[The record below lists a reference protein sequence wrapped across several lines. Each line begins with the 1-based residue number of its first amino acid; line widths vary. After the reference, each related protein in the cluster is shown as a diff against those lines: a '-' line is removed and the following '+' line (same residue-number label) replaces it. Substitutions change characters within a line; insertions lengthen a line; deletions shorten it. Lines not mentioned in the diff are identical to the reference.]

1 MKNTGKRTI
10 TILLTLVMA
19 ITILLGNGIEARADE
34 YFLRFDDLK
43 GHELKSGDVIIPDD
57 AFTWFYFTFY
67 DGNDGSISVTIKMRC
82 TERHTIQTSYSDGN
96 GKTVRTNAKWKCV
109 KLGPFPSSPSYLVL
123 QGEHYDPQTEEK
135 KPESTSP
142 KEATNQLNVA
152 AQPEIAEAP
161 EEVHLCNM
169 EWVTTKE
176 PSVGEDGEECYRCSS
191 CGRTEQKMPIPGAV
205 AYVKDLYGY
214 IKDAAENG
222 LVTYDAKTN
231 TAISDYIIQKMAER
245 RDVTTVISFEYKGE
259 KYQITFSPE
268 ADYDALLNDEEQ
280 FYGYLGLSGYKG
292 ITVEKLSAS

>member
-10 TILLTLVMA
+10 TILLTLVMT
-19 ITILLGNGIEARADE
+19 ITILFGNGIEARADE
-34 YFLRFDDLK
+34 YFLKFDDLK
-43 GHELKSGDVIIPDD
+43 GHELKSGDVIIADD
-57 AFTWFYFTFY
+57 RFEESSLTFY
-67 DGNDGSISVTIKMRC
+67 DGNNDSLSIKIKIKR
-82 TERHTIQTSYSDGN
+82 TERHTIQTSYKNGN
-96 GKTVRTNAKWKCV
+96 GEIVGTGAKWKCV
-109 KLGPFPSSPSYLVL
+109 NPFATYLTNSL
-123 QGEHYDPQTEEK
+123 TLKGEPYIPQTEEK
-135 KPESTSP
+135 KPESTPP
-142 KEATNQLNVA
+142 KEVEAQPIA
-152 AQPEIAEAP
+152 ADQPEIAEAP

-205 AYVKDLYGY
+205 AHVKDFCGF
-214 IKDAAENG
+214 IKDAAQNG

-231 TAISDYIIQKMAER
+231 TAISDYIIQKMVER

-292 ITVEKLSAS
+292 ITVEKLSAF

>member
-1 MKNTGKRTI
+1 MKNTGKRVV
-10 TILLTLVMA
+10 TILLTLM
-19 ITILLGNGIEARADE
+19 ITITTLLGNRIEARAAE
-34 YFLRFDDLK
+34 YFVADDIRGCEVKIGDIINASWTAGYTLR
-43 GHELKSGDVIIPDD
+43 
-57 AFTWFYFTFY
+57 FY
-67 DGNDGSISVTIKMRC
+67 DGNDPNLMIMINVGSGQT
-82 TERHTIQTSYSDGN
+82 HTLQASYSDGN
-96 GKTVRTNAKWKCV
+96 GKTVGTNTKWYCADQ
-109 KLGPFPSSPSYLVL
+109 GSSDLIL
-123 QGEHYDPQTEEK
+123 KGEPYSTQTEEK
-135 KPESTSP
+135 KPESTP
-142 KEATNQLNVA
+142 RKEVEAQPIVA
-152 AQPEIAEAP
+152 DQPEIVMAP

-205 AYVKDLYGY
+205 AHVKDFCGF

-231 TAISDYIIQKMAER
+231 TAISDYILQKMAER

-259 KYQITFSPE
+259 KYRITFSPE

-292 ITVEKLSAS
+292 ITIEKISAS

>member
-1 MKNTGKRTI
+1 MRNTGKRVV
-10 TILLTLVMA
+10 TILLTLVM
-19 ITILLGNGIEARADE
+19 TIMALLGNGIEARAADYWTYGMGE
-34 YFLRFDDLK
+34 AVVK
-43 GHELKSGDVIIPDD
+43 VGDVIHPSYESLSIC
-57 AFTWFYFTFY
+57 FV
-67 DGNDGSISVTIKMRC
+67 DGNDNSHRVYVTIGDKKSS
-82 TERHTIQTSYSDGN
+82 HTFQKSYDDGK
-96 GKTVRTNAKWKCV
+96 GGMVRTNTTWTCV
-109 KLGPFPSSPSYLVL
+109 DNLVL
-123 QGEHYDPQTEEK
+123 SIYFVGESYDPQTEEK
-135 KPESTSP
+135 KPESAP
-142 KEATNQLNVA
+142 RKEVEDHVA
-152 AQPEIAEAP
+152 DQPEIVVAP

-205 AYVKDLYGY
+205 AHVKDFCGF

-231 TAISDYIIQKMAER
+231 TAISDYILQKMAER

-292 ITVEKLSAS
+292 ITVEKVDPQS

>member
-1 MKNTGKRTI
+1 MRNTGKRII
-10 TILLTLVMA
+10 TTSLAAVMI
-19 ITILLGNGIEARADE
+19 ITALLGNGIEARAADYSIKNSLLDYE
-34 YFLRFDDLK
+34 FK
-43 GHELKSGDVIIPDD
+43 VGDVIIPDENSPYC
-57 AFTWFYFTFY
+57 FLNFY
-67 DGNDGSISVTIKMRC
+67 DVNDPGIIITIGIDV
-82 TERHTIQTSYSDGN
+82 TERYTIRESYSDGKN
-96 GKTVRTNAKWKCV
+96 TVRTNAKWKCV
-109 KLGPFPSSPSYLVL
+109 KQGPTFLTL
-123 QGEHYDPQTEEK
+123 KGEPYIPQTEEK
-135 KPESTSP
+135 KPESTPP
-142 KEATNQLNVA
+142 KEVTNQPDVED
-152 AQPEIAEAP
+152 QPEIA

-205 AYVKDLYGY
+205 AHVKDFCGF
-214 IKDAAENG
+214 IKDAAQNG

-280 FYGYLGLSGYKG
+280 FYGYLGLSGHEG
-292 ITVEKLSAS
+292 ITVEKVNPQS

>member
-10 TILLTLVMA
+10 TILLTLVMI
-19 ITILLGNGIEARADE
+19 ITALLGNGIEARAAE
-34 YFLRFDDLK
+34 YSLK
-43 GHELKSGDVIIPDD
+43 DKNVMGYEFESGDVIIPYD
-57 AFTWFYFTFY
+57 AFSWFNFTFY
-67 DGNDGSISVTIKMRC
+67 DGNDGRISVIIRMKC
-82 TERHTIQTSYSDGN
+82 TERHTIQTSYKNEKNEIVGT
-96 GKTVRTNAKWKCV
+96 GAKWKCID
-109 KLGPFPSSPSYLVL
+109 
-123 QGEHYDPQTEEK
+123 QGSAHLDLIGEPYIPQTEEK
-135 KPESTSP
+135 KPESAPP
-142 KEATNQLNVA
+142 KEVEQPIA
-152 AQPEIAEAP
+152 ADQPEIA

-176 PSVGEDGEECYRCSS
+176 PSVGEDGEECYRCSF

-205 AYVKDLYGY
+205 AHVKDFCGF
-214 IKDAAENG
+214 IKDAAQNG

-268 ADYDALLNDEEQ
+268 ADYDALLNDKEQ

>member
-10 TILLTLVMA
+10 TILLTLVMT
-19 ITILLGNGIEARADE
+19 ITILFGNGIETRAAE
-34 YFLRFDDLK
+34 YSLK
-43 GHELKSGDVIIPDD
+43 DKNVMGYEFESGDVIIPYD
-57 AFTWFYFTFY
+57 AFSWFNFTFY
-67 DGNDGSISVTIKMRC
+67 DGNDGRISVIIRMKC
-82 TERHTIQTSYSDGN
+82 TERHTIQTSYKNEKNEIVGT
-96 GKTVRTNAKWKCV
+96 GAKWKCID
-109 KLGPFPSSPSYLVL
+109 
-123 QGEHYDPQTEEK
+123 QGSAHLDLIGEPYIPQTEEK
-135 KPESTSP
+135 KPESAPP
-142 KEATNQLNVA
+142 KEVEAQPIVA

-161 EEVHLCNM
+161 EAGHLCNM

-176 PSVGEDGEECYRCSS
+176 PSVGEDGEECYRCSF

-231 TAISDYIIQKMAER
+231 TAISDYILQKMAER

-292 ITVEKLSAS
+292 ITVEKADPQS

>member
-1 MKNTGKRTI
+1 MKNTGKRVV
-10 TILLTLVMA
+10 TILLTLM
-19 ITILLGNGIEARADE
+19 ITITTLLGNRIEARAAE
-34 YFLRFDDLK
+34 YFVADDIRGCEVKIGDIINASWTAGYTLR
-43 GHELKSGDVIIPDD
+43 
-57 AFTWFYFTFY
+57 FY
-67 DGNDGSISVTIKMRC
+67 DGNDPNLMIMINVGSGQT
-82 TERHTIQTSYSDGN
+82 HTLQASYSDGN
-96 GKTVRTNAKWKCV
+96 GKTVGTNTKWHCADQ
-109 KLGPFPSSPSYLVL
+109 GSSDLIL
-123 QGEHYDPQTEEK
+123 KGEPYSTQTEEK
-135 KPESTSP
+135 KPESTPP
-142 KEATNQLNVA
+142 KEMTNQPDVED
-152 AQPEIAEAP
+152 QPEIA

-205 AYVKDLYGY
+205 AYVKDLYGF
-214 IKDAAENG
+214 IKVAAQNG

>member
-1 MKNTGKRTI
+1 MKNTGKRVV
-10 TILLTLVMA
+10 TILLTLVMI
-19 ITILLGNGIEARADE
+19 ITALLGNGIEARAAE
-34 YFLRFDDLK
+34 YSLK
-43 GHELKSGDVIIPDD
+43 DKNVMGYEFESGDVIIPYD
-57 AFTWFYFTFY
+57 AFSWFNFTFY
-67 DGNDGSISVTIKMRC
+67 DGNDGRISVIIRMKC
-82 TERHTIQTSYSDGN
+82 TERHTIQTSYKNEKNEIVGT
-96 GKTVRTNAKWKCV
+96 GAKWKCID
-109 KLGPFPSSPSYLVL
+109 
-123 QGEHYDPQTEEK
+123 QGSAHLDLIGEPYIPQTEEK
-135 KPESTSP
+135 KPESTP
-142 KEATNQLNVA
+142 RKEVEAQPIVA
-152 AQPEIAEAP
+152 DQPEIA

-176 PSVGEDGEECYRCSS
+176 PSVGEDGEECYRCSF

-292 ITVEKLSAS
+292 ITVEKMDPQS

>member
-1 MKNTGKRTI
+1 MRNTGKRII
-10 TILLTLVMA
+10 TTLLAAVMIIMA
-19 ITILLGNGIEARADE
+19 LLGNGIEARAADYSIKNSLLDYE
-34 YFLRFDDLK
+34 FK
-43 GHELKSGDVIIPDD
+43 VGDVIIPDENSPYC
-57 AFTWFYFTFY
+57 FLNFY
-67 DGNDGSISVTIKMRC
+67 DVNDPGIIITIGIDV
-82 TERHTIQTSYSDGN
+82 TERYTIRESYSDGKN
-96 GKTVRTNAKWKCV
+96 TVRTNAKWKCV
-109 KLGPFPSSPSYLVL
+109 KQGPTFLTL
-123 QGEHYDPQTEEK
+123 EGEPYIPQTEEK
-135 KPESTSP
+135 KPESTPP
-142 KEATNQLNVA
+142 KEVEQPIA
-152 AQPEIAEAP
+152 ADQPEMVEAP

-205 AYVKDLYGY
+205 AYVKDLYGF

-259 KYQITFSPE
+259 KYRITFSPE

-292 ITVEKLSAS
+292 ITVEKADPQS

>member
-1 MKNTGKRTI
+1 MRNTGKRIITTSLAAVMTI
-10 TILLTLVMA
+10 TILF
-19 ITILLGNGIEARADE
+19 GNGIEARADE
-34 YFLRFDDLK
+34 YFLKFDDLK

-57 AFTWFYFTFY
+57 ASTWFHFTFY

-82 TERHTIQTSYSDGN
+82 TERHTIQTSYKNEKSEIVGT
-96 GKTVRTNAKWKCV
+96 GAKWKCTDRGSTH
-109 KLGPFPSSPSYLVL
+109 LDLI
-123 QGEHYDPQTEEK
+123 GEPYIPQTEEK
-135 KPESTSP
+135 KPESTPP
-142 KEATNQLNVA
+142 KEVTNQPNVED
-152 AQPEIAEAP
+152 QPKIAEAP

-205 AYVKDLYGY
+205 AYVKDLYGF

-231 TAISDYIIQKMAER
+231 TAISDYILQKMAER

-259 KYQITFSPE
+259 KYRITFSPE

-292 ITVEKLSAS
+292 IMVEKVDPQF

>member
-1 MKNTGKRTI
+1 MKNKGKRII
-10 TILLTLVMA
+10 TTLLAAVMI
-19 ITILLGNGIEARADE
+19 ITALLGNGIEARAADYSIKNSLLDYE
-34 YFLRFDDLK
+34 FK
-43 GHELKSGDVIIPDD
+43 VGDVIIPDENSPYC
-57 AFTWFYFTFY
+57 FLNFY
-67 DGNDGSISVTIKMRC
+67 DVNDPGIIITIVIDV
-82 TERHTIQTSYSDGN
+82 TERYTIRESYSDGKN
-96 GKTVRTNAKWKCV
+96 TVRTNAKWKCV
-109 KLGPFPSSPSYLVL
+109 R
-123 QGEHYDPQTEEK
+123 QGSTFLTLEGEKYDPQTEEK
-135 KPESTSP
+135 KPESAPP
-142 KEATNQLNVA
+142 KEVEQPIAVD
-152 AQPEIAEAP
+152 QPEIVEAP

-231 TAISDYIIQKMAER
+231 TAISDYILQKMAER

-259 KYQITFSPE
+259 KYRITFSPE

>member
-10 TILLTLVMA
+10 TILLTLVMI
-19 ITILLGNGIEARADE
+19 ITALLGNGIEARAAE
-34 YFLRFDDLK
+34 YSLK
-43 GHELKSGDVIIPDD
+43 DKNVMGYEFESGDVIIPYD
-57 AFTWFYFTFY
+57 AFSWFNFTFY
-67 DGNDGSISVTIKMRC
+67 DGNGGRISVIIRMKC
-82 TERHTIQTSYSDGN
+82 TERHTIQTSYKNEKNEIVGT
-96 GKTVRTNAKWKCV
+96 GAKWKCID
-109 KLGPFPSSPSYLVL
+109 
-123 QGEHYDPQTEEK
+123 QGSAHLDLIGEPYIPQTEEK
-135 KPESTSP
+135 KPESAPP
-142 KEATNQLNVA
+142 KEVEQPIA
-152 AQPEIAEAP
+152 ADQPEIA

-176 PSVGEDGEECYRCSS
+176 PSVGEDGEECYRCSF

-205 AYVKDLYGY
+205 AYVKDLYGF

-231 TAISDYIIQKMAER
+231 TAISDYILHKMAER

-280 FYGYLGLSGYKG
+280 FYGYLGLSGYEG
-292 ITVEKLSAS
+292 ITVEKVDPQS

>member
-10 TILLTLVMA
+10 TILLTLVMI
-19 ITILLGNGIEARADE
+19 ITALLGNGIEARAAE
-34 YFLRFDDLK
+34 YSLK
-43 GHELKSGDVIIPDD
+43 DKNVMGYEFESGDVIIPYD
-57 AFTWFYFTFY
+57 AFSWFNFTFY
-67 DGNDGSISVTIKMRC
+67 DGNDGRISVIIRMKC
-82 TERHTIQTSYSDGN
+82 TERHTIQTSYKNEKNEIVGT
-96 GKTVRTNAKWKCV
+96 GAKWKCID
-109 KLGPFPSSPSYLVL
+109 
-123 QGEHYDPQTEEK
+123 QGSAHLDLIGEPYIPQTEEK
-135 KPESTSP
+135 KPESAPP
-142 KEATNQLNVA
+142 KEVEQPIA
-152 AQPEIAEAP
+152 ADQPEIA

-176 PSVGEDGEECYRCSS
+176 PSVGEDGEECYRCSF

-205 AYVKDLYGY
+205 AYVKDLYGF

-231 TAISDYIIQKMAER
+231 TAISDYILHKMAER

-280 FYGYLGLSGYKG
+280 FYGYLGLSGYEG
-292 ITVEKLSAS
+292 ITVEKVDPQS

>member
-1 MKNTGKRTI
+1 MRNTGKRII
-10 TILLTLVMA
+10 TTLLAAVMI
-19 ITILLGNGIEARADE
+19 ITALLGNGIEVRAAD
-34 YFLRFDDLK
+34 YSADGDLTDC
-43 GHELKSGDVIIPDD
+43 EFESGDVISSDTSYINL
-57 AFTWFYFTFY
+57 YFF
-67 DGNDGSISVTIKMRC
+67 DGNDNLTVVIEIEPKKGHI
-82 TERHTIQTSYSDGN
+82 IQTSYSDGN

-109 KLGPFPSSPSYLVL
+109 IHRSITWKKMFLTL
-123 QGEHYDPQTEEK
+123 QGEKYDPQTEEK
-135 KPESTSP
+135 KPESTPP
-142 KEATNQLNVA
+142 KEVTNQPNVED
-152 AQPEIAEAP
+152 QPEIAEAP

-292 ITVEKLSAS
+292 ITVEKVDPQS

>member
-1 MKNTGKRTI
+1 MKNTGKRII
-10 TILLTLVMA
+10 TTSLAAVMI
-19 ITILLGNGIEARADE
+19 ITALLGNGIEVRAAD
-34 YFLRFDDLK
+34 YSADGDLT
-43 GHELKSGDVIIPDD
+43 GCEFESGDVISSDTSYINL
-57 AFTWFYFTFY
+57 YFF
-67 DGNDGSISVTIKMRC
+67 DGNDNLTVVIEIEPKKGHI
-82 TERHTIQTSYSDGN
+82 IQTSYSDGN

-109 KLGPFPSSPSYLVL
+109 IHRSITWKKMFLTL
-123 QGEHYDPQTEEK
+123 QGEKYDPQTEEK
-135 KPESTSP
+135 KPESTP
-142 KEATNQLNVA
+142 RKEVEAQPIVA
-152 AQPEIAEAP
+152 DQPEIVVAP

-176 PSVGEDGEECYRCSS
+176 PSVGEDGEECYRCSF

-280 FYGYLGLSGYKG
+280 FYGYLGLSGHEG
-292 ITVEKLSAS
+292 ITVEKVDPQS

>member
-1 MKNTGKRTI
+1 MKNTGKRTV
-10 TILLTLVMA
+10 TILLTLVMT
-19 ITILLGNGIEARADE
+19 ITALLGNGIEARAAEYSLKDE
-34 YFLRFDDLK
+34 NVM
-43 GHELKSGDVIIPDD
+43 GHEFESGDVIIPDD
-57 AFTWFYFTFY
+57 AFTWFHFTFY

-82 TERHTIQTSYSDGN
+82 TERHTIQTSYKNEKSEIVGT
-96 GKTVRTNAKWKCV
+96 GAKWKCTDRGSTH
-109 KLGPFPSSPSYLVL
+109 LDLI
-123 QGEHYDPQTEEK
+123 GERYIPQTEEK
-135 KPESTSP
+135 KPESTPP
-142 KEATNQLNVA
+142 KEATNQPNVED
-152 AQPEIAEAP
+152 QPEIAEAP

-176 PSVGEDGEECYRCSS
+176 PSVGEDGEECYRCSF

-280 FYGYLGLSGYKG
+280 FYGYLGLSGYEG
-292 ITVEKLSAS
+292 ITVEKVDLQS

>member
-1 MKNTGKRTI
+1 MRNTGKRII
-10 TILLTLVMA
+10 TTSLAAVMI
-19 ITILLGNGIEARADE
+19 ITALLGNGIEVRAAD
-34 YFLRFDDLK
+34 YSADGDLT
-43 GHELKSGDVIIPDD
+43 GCEFESGDVISSDTSYINL
-57 AFTWFYFTFY
+57 YFF
-67 DGNDGSISVTIKMRC
+67 DGNDNLIVVIEIEPKKGHI
-82 TERHTIQTSYSDGN
+82 IQTSYSDGN

-109 KLGPFPSSPSYLVL
+109 IHRSITWKEMFLTL
-123 QGEHYDPQTEEK
+123 QGEKYDPQTEEK
-135 KPESTSP
+135 KPESTPP
-142 KEATNQLNVA
+142 KEVTNQPNVED
-152 AQPEIAEAP
+152 QPEIAEAP

-176 PSVGEDGEECYRCSS
+176 PSVGEDGEECYRCSF

-231 TAISDYIIQKMAER
+231 TAISDYILQKMAER

-259 KYQITFSPE
+259 KYRITFSPE

-292 ITVEKLSAS
+292 ITVEKVDPQS

>member
-1 MKNTGKRTI
+1 MRNTGKRII
-10 TILLTLVMA
+10 TTSLAAVMI
-19 ITILLGNGIEARADE
+19 ITALLGNGIEVRAAD
-34 YFLRFDDLK
+34 YSADGDLT
-43 GHELKSGDVIIPDD
+43 GCEFESGDVISSDTSYINL
-57 AFTWFYFTFY
+57 YFF
-67 DGNDGSISVTIKMRC
+67 DGNDNLTVVIEIEPKKGHI
-82 TERHTIQTSYSDGN
+82 IQTSYSDGN

-109 KLGPFPSSPSYLVL
+109 IHRSITWKKMFLTL
-123 QGEHYDPQTEEK
+123 QGEKYDPQTEEK
-135 KPESTSP
+135 KPESTPP
-142 KEATNQLNVA
+142 KEVTNQPNVED
-152 AQPEIAEAP
+152 QPEIAEAP

-280 FYGYLGLSGYKG
+280 FYGYLGLSEYKG
-292 ITVEKLSAS
+292 ITVEKMDPQS

>member
-1 MKNTGKRTI
+1 MKNTGKRVV
-10 TILLTLVMA
+10 TILLTLM
-19 ITILLGNGIEARADE
+19 ITITTLLGNRIEARAAE
-34 YFLRFDDLK
+34 YFVADDIRGCEVKIGDIINASWTAGYTLR
-43 GHELKSGDVIIPDD
+43 
-57 AFTWFYFTFY
+57 FY
-67 DGNDGSISVTIKMRC
+67 DGNDPNLMIMINVGSGQT
-82 TERHTIQTSYSDGN
+82 HTLQASYSDGN
-96 GKTVRTNAKWKCV
+96 GKTVGTNTKWYCADQ
-109 KLGPFPSSPSYLVL
+109 GSSDLIL
-123 QGEHYDPQTEEK
+123 KGEPYIPQTEEK
-135 KPESTSP
+135 KPESTPP
-142 KEATNQLNVA
+142 KEVEAQPIVA
-152 AQPEIAEAP
+152 DQPEIVVAP
-161 EEVHLCNM
+161 EEMHLCNM

-205 AYVKDLYGY
+205 AYVKDLYGF
-214 IKDAAENG
+214 IKDAAQNG

-292 ITVEKLSAS
+292 ITVEKVDPQS

>member
-1 MKNTGKRTI
+1 MKNKGKRII
-10 TILLTLVMA
+10 TTLLAAVMI
-19 ITILLGNGIEARADE
+19 ITALLGNGIEAIAADYSIKNSLLDYE
-34 YFLRFDDLK
+34 FK
-43 GHELKSGDVIIPDD
+43 VGDVIIPDENSPYC
-57 AFTWFYFTFY
+57 FLNFY
-67 DGNDGSISVTIKMRC
+67 DVNDPGIIITIIIDVTKRY
-82 TERHTIQTSYSDGN
+82 TIRESYSDGKN
-96 GKTVRTNAKWKCV
+96 TVRTNAKWKCV
-109 KLGPFPSSPSYLVL
+109 KQGPTFLTL
-123 QGEHYDPQTEEK
+123 QGEKYDPQTEEK
-135 KPESTSP
+135 KPESTPP
-142 KEATNQLNVA
+142 KEATNQPIVA
-152 AQPEIAEAP
+152 DQSEIVVVP

-176 PSVGEDGEECYRCSS
+176 PSVGEDGEECYRCSF

-280 FYGYLGLSGYKG
+280 FYGYLGLSGHEG
-292 ITVEKLSAS
+292 ITVEKADPQS

>member
-1 MKNTGKRTI
+1 MRNTGKRII
-10 TILLTLVMA
+10 TTSLAAVMI
-19 ITILLGNGIEARADE
+19 ITALLGNGIEARAADYSIKNSLLDYE
-34 YFLRFDDLK
+34 FK
-43 GHELKSGDVIIPDD
+43 VGDVIIPDENSPYC
-57 AFTWFYFTFY
+57 FLNFY
-67 DGNDGSISVTIKMRC
+67 DVNDPGIIITIGIDV
-82 TERHTIQTSYSDGN
+82 TERYTIRESYSDGKN
-96 GKTVRTNAKWKCV
+96 TVRTNAKWKCV
-109 KLGPFPSSPSYLVL
+109 KQGPTFLTL
-123 QGEHYDPQTEEK
+123 KGEPYIPQTEEK
-135 KPESTSP
+135 KPESTP
-142 KEATNQLNVA
+142 RKEVEAQPIVA
-152 AQPEIAEAP
+152 DQPEIVVAP

-176 PSVGEDGEECYRCSS
+176 PSVGEDGEECYRCSF

-280 FYGYLGLSGYKG
+280 FYGYLGLSGYEG
-292 ITVEKLSAS
+292 ITVEKVDPQS

>member
-1 MKNTGKRTI
+1 MKNTGKRIITTLLVIMMTI
-10 TILLTLVMA
+10 TA
-19 ITILLGNGIEARADE
+19 LLGNGIEARAKD
-34 YFLRFDDLK
+34 YFVENNLLGYEFK
-43 GHELKSGDVIIPDD
+43 VGDVIIPDENSPY
-57 AFTWFYFTFY
+57 YFLTFHDVDDY
-67 DGNDGSISVTIKMRC
+67 NILITIGID
-82 TERHTIQTSYSDGN
+82 ERHTIRESYSDGKN
-96 GKTVRTNAKWKCV
+96 TVRTNAKWKCV
-109 KLGPFPSSPSYLVL
+109 R
-123 QGEHYDPQTEEK
+123 QGSTFLTLEGEKYDPQTEEK
-135 KPESTSP
+135 KPESTPP
-142 KEATNQLNVA
+142 KEAEAQPIVA
-152 AQPEIAEAP
+152 DQPEIA

-176 PSVGEDGEECYRCSS
+176 SSVGEDGEECYRCSS

-205 AYVKDLYGY
+205 AYVKDLYGF

>member
-1 MKNTGKRTI
+1 MRNTGKRII
-10 TILLTLVMA
+10 TTLLAAVMIIMA
-19 ITILLGNGIEARADE
+19 LLGNGIEARAADYSIKNSLLDYE
-34 YFLRFDDLK
+34 FK
-43 GHELKSGDVIIPDD
+43 VGDVIIPDENSPYC
-57 AFTWFYFTFY
+57 FLNFY
-67 DGNDGSISVTIKMRC
+67 DVNDPGIIITIIIDVTKRY
-82 TERHTIQTSYSDGN
+82 TIRESYSDGKN
-96 GKTVRTNAKWKCV
+96 TVRTNAKWKCV
-109 KLGPFPSSPSYLVL
+109 KQGPTFLTL
-123 QGEHYDPQTEEK
+123 QGEKYDPQTEEK
-135 KPESTSP
+135 KPESTPP
-142 KEATNQLNVA
+142 KEATNQPIVA
-152 AQPEIAEAP
+152 DQSEIVVVP

-176 PSVGEDGEECYRCSS
+176 PSVGEDGEECYRCSF

-292 ITVEKLSAS
+292 ITVEKVDPQS

>member
-1 MKNTGKRTI
+1 MKNKGKRII
-10 TILLTLVMA
+10 TTLLAAVMIIMA
-19 ITILLGNGIEARADE
+19 LLGNGIEARAADYSIKNSLLDYE
-34 YFLRFDDLK
+34 FK
-43 GHELKSGDVIIPDD
+43 VGDVIIPDENSPYC
-57 AFTWFYFTFY
+57 FLNFY
-67 DGNDGSISVTIKMRC
+67 DVNDPGIIITIIIDVTKRY
-82 TERHTIQTSYSDGN
+82 TIRESYSDGKN
-96 GKTVRTNAKWKCV
+96 TVRTNAKWKCV
-109 KLGPFPSSPSYLVL
+109 KQGPTFLTL
-123 QGEHYDPQTEEK
+123 QGEKYDPQTEEK
-135 KPESTSP
+135 KPESTPP
-142 KEATNQLNVA
+142 KEATNQPIVA
-152 AQPEIAEAP
+152 DQSEIVVVP

-176 PSVGEDGEECYRCSS
+176 PSVGEDGEECYRCSF

-292 ITVEKLSAS
+292 ITVEKVDPQS

>member
-1 MKNTGKRTI
+1 MRNTGKRII
-10 TILLTLVMA
+10 TTSLAAVMI
-19 ITILLGNGIEARADE
+19 ITALLGNGIEVRAKD
-34 YFLRFDDLK
+34 YFVENNLLGYEFK
-43 GHELKSGDVIIPDD
+43 VGDVIIPDEKSPY
-57 AFTWFYFTFY
+57 YFLTFHDVDDY
-67 DGNDGSISVTIKMRC
+67 NILITIGID
-82 TERHTIQTSYSDGN
+82 ERHTIRESYSDGKN
-96 GKTVRTNAKWKCV
+96 TVRTNAKWKCV
-109 KLGPFPSSPSYLVL
+109 R
-123 QGEHYDPQTEEK
+123 QGSTFLTLEGEKYDPQTEEK
-135 KPESTSP
+135 KPESAPP
-142 KEATNQLNVA
+142 KEVEQPIA
-152 AQPEIAEAP
+152 ADQPEIA

-280 FYGYLGLSGYKG
+280 FYGYLGLSGHEG
-292 ITVEKLSAS
+292 ITVEKADPQS

>member
-1 MKNTGKRTI
+1 MEQPI
-10 TILLTLVMA
+10 A
-19 ITILLGNGIEARADE
+19 AD
-34 YFLRFDDLK
+34 
-43 GHELKSGDVIIPDD
+43 
-57 AFTWFYFTFY
+57 
-67 DGNDGSISVTIKMRC
+67 
-82 TERHTIQTSYSDGN
+82 
-96 GKTVRTNAKWKCV
+96 
-109 KLGPFPSSPSYLVL
+109 
-123 QGEHYDPQTEEK
+123 
-135 KPESTSP
+135 
-142 KEATNQLNVA
+142 
-152 AQPEIAEAP
+152 QPEIA

-280 FYGYLGLSGYKG
+280 FYGYLGLSGHEG
-292 ITVEKLSAS
+292 ITVEKVNPQS

>member
-1 MKNTGKRTI
+1 MRNTGKRVV
-10 TILLTLVMA
+10 TILLTLVM
-19 ITILLGNGIEARADE
+19 TIMTLLGNGIEARAVE
-34 YFLRFDDLK
+34 HSS
-43 GHELKSGDVIIPDD
+43 HEILENVTVRVGDVIHPSYELLI
-57 AFTWFYFTFY
+57 YFM
-67 DGNDGSISVTIKMRC
+67 DGNDNTHQVYVTIC
-82 TERHTIQTSYSDGN
+82 GDHTVQKNYDDGK
-96 GKTVRTNAKWKCV
+96 GGMVRTNTTWTCV
-109 KLGPFPSSPSYLVL
+109 DNLV
-123 QGEHYDPQTEEK
+123 QSIYFVGESYDPQTEEK
-135 KPESTSP
+135 KPESTPP
-142 KEATNQLNVA
+142 KEVEAQPIVA
-152 AQPEIAEAP
+152 DQPEIAEAP

-231 TAISDYIIQKMAER
+231 TAISDYILQKMAER

-259 KYQITFSPE
+259 KYRITFSPE

-280 FYGYLGLSGYKG
+280 FYGYLGLSGYEG
-292 ITVEKLSAS
+292 ITVEKVDPQS

>member
-1 MKNTGKRTI
+1 MKNTGKRIITTLLVIMMTI
-10 TILLTLVMA
+10 TA
-19 ITILLGNGIEARADE
+19 LLGNGIEARAKD
-34 YFLRFDDLK
+34 YFVENNLLGYEFK
-43 GHELKSGDVIIPDD
+43 VGDVIIPDEKSPY
-57 AFTWFYFTFY
+57 YFLTFHDVDDY
-67 DGNDGSISVTIKMRC
+67 NILITIGID
-82 TERHTIQTSYSDGN
+82 ERHTIRESYSDGKN
-96 GKTVRTNAKWKCV
+96 TVRTNAKWKCV
-109 KLGPFPSSPSYLVL
+109 KQGPTFLTL
-123 QGEHYDPQTEEK
+123 EGEPYIPQTEEK
-135 KPESTSP
+135 KPESTPP
-142 KEATNQLNVA
+142 KEVEAQPIVA
-152 AQPEIAEAP
+152 DQPEIA

-231 TAISDYIIQKMAER
+231 TAISDYILQKMAER

-259 KYQITFSPE
+259 KYRITFSPE

-280 FYGYLGLSGYKG
+280 FYGYLGLSGYEG
-292 ITVEKLSAS
+292 ITVEKVDPQS

>member
-10 TILLTLVMA
+10 TILLTLVMI
-19 ITILLGNGIEARADE
+19 ITALLGNGIEARAAE
-34 YFLRFDDLK
+34 YSLK
-43 GHELKSGDVIIPDD
+43 DKNVMGYEFESGDVIIPYD
-57 AFTWFYFTFY
+57 AFSWFNFTFY
-67 DGNDGSISVTIKMRC
+67 DGNGGRISVIIRMKC
-82 TERHTIQTSYSDGN
+82 TERHTIQTSYKNEKNEIVGT
-96 GKTVRTNAKWKCV
+96 GAKWKCID
-109 KLGPFPSSPSYLVL
+109 
-123 QGEHYDPQTEEK
+123 QGSAHLDLIGEPYIPQTEEK
-135 KPESTSP
+135 KPESAPP
-142 KEATNQLNVA
+142 KEVEQPIA
-152 AQPEIAEAP
+152 ADQPEIA

-205 AYVKDLYGY
+205 AHVKDFCGF
-214 IKDAAENG
+214 IKDAAQNG

-280 FYGYLGLSGYKG
+280 FYGYLGLSGHEG
-292 ITVEKLSAS
+292 ITVEKADPQS

>member
-10 TILLTLVMA
+10 TILLTLVMT
-19 ITILLGNGIEARADE
+19 ITILFGNGIEARADE
-34 YFLRFDDLK
+34 YFLKFDDLK
-43 GHELKSGDVIIPDD
+43 GHELKSGDVIIADD
-57 AFTWFYFTFY
+57 RFEESSLTFY
-67 DGNDGSISVTIKMRC
+67 DGNNDSLSIKIKIKR

-96 GKTVRTNAKWKCV
+96 GKTVKTNAKWKCV
-109 KLGPFPSSPSYLVL
+109 KQGPTFLTL
-123 QGEHYDPQTEEK
+123 KGEPYIPQTEEK
-135 KPESTSP
+135 KPESTPP
-142 KEATNQLNVA
+142 KEVTNQPNVA
-152 AQPEIAEAP
+152 DQPEIAEAP

-205 AYVKDLYGY
+205 AHVKDFCGF
-214 IKDAAENG
+214 IKDAAQNG

-280 FYGYLGLSGYKG
+280 FYGYLGLSGYEG
-292 ITVEKLSAS
+292 ITVEKVDPQF

>member
-10 TILLTLVMA
+10 TILLTLVMI
-19 ITILLGNGIEARADE
+19 ITALLGNGIEARAAE
-34 YFLRFDDLK
+34 YSLK
-43 GHELKSGDVIIPDD
+43 DKNVMGYEFESGDVIIPYD
-57 AFTWFYFTFY
+57 AFSWFNFTFY
-67 DGNDGSISVTIKMRC
+67 DGNDGRISVIIRMKC
-82 TERHTIQTSYSDGN
+82 TERHTIQTSYKNEKNEIVGT
-96 GKTVRTNAKWKCV
+96 GAKWKCID
-109 KLGPFPSSPSYLVL
+109 
-123 QGEHYDPQTEEK
+123 QGSAHLDLIGEPYIPQTEEK
-135 KPESTSP
+135 KPESAPP
-142 KEATNQLNVA
+142 KEVEQPIA
-152 AQPEIAEAP
+152 ADQPEIA

-176 PSVGEDGEECYRCSS
+176 PSVGEDGEECYRCSF

-292 ITVEKLSAS
+292 ITVEKMDPQS